1 MGKREGLSYQGSP
14 CVTPEASA
22 TLFGSLANRGGRIR
36 LASERRIDVPE
47 NAGGPAS
54 CGNAERPG
62 PHYGL
67 RPSATPIGAGA
78 PPSREDLSPGTRETD
93 NSAGVDAERIAR
105 GVTHAGAAE
114 TTETMHEGECRP

>member
-1 MGKREGLSYQGSP
+1 M
-14 CVTPEASA
+14 
-22 TLFGSLANRGGRIR
+22 
-36 LASERRIDVPE
+36 ASERRIDVPE

-78 PPSREDLSPGTRETD
+78 PPSREGMNPGARETD
-93 NSAGVDAERIAR
+93 NGTGGEAGDR
-105 GVTHAGAAE
+105 GVAHAGAAP
-114 TTETMHEGECRP
+114 TAETMHEGDNRP